1 VVRVARKRP
10 VAIRCVRWAGDNR
23 NEVEEFIHGYGAFY
37 YSDNQLQLVLYTLEG
52 TMPAPI
58 GSMII
63 EGVDGEFYACRYDI
77 FLKTYEF
84 ID

>member
-1 VVRVARKRP
+1 MIRVAKKRP
-10 VAIRCVRWAGDNR
+10 VAIRCVLWTGDNR
-23 NEVEEFIHGYGAFY
+23 EEVEEFIHGYGTFFY
-37 YSDNQLQLVLYTLEG
+37 HRNQLQLELFTLEG
-52 TMPAPI
+52 IMPAPI